1 MFSIHASRRRARAG
15 VCTLVFAL
23 ALAAGAAHARAQHD
37 HHAPPPQP
45 EKSTTKEKP
54 PEPRPARQETRPA
67 QQPAAAPQ
75 DAGQHEHHPTPATP
89 ATPAAGTSPTGEP
102 AGMDHSAHNRM
113 MAEDTSGL
121 LGMSGNLLGIRV
133 GESETNVVPMGQM
146 GSGTAWQPASTPA
159 PMWHKSAGDWL
170 LMFHWEAKLGLNR
183 QGGPR
188 GVTKFESQNW
198 FMPMALRRLGPGTL
212 QLRGMFS
219 LEPLTFSGAGSP
231 QLFQTGEVY
240 RGQPIRD
247 FQHPHDLFMELSA
260 TYTAPVGER
269 ASVFAYLAYP
279 GEPAL
284 GPVAFMHRPS
294 ASENP
299 TAPLGHHLQDSTH
312 ISFGVA
318 TAGFTYR
325 RFKLEGSVFN
335 GREPDDRRYNFEAN
349 PWNSRSFRLSFAPS
363 QNWTAQYSYG
373 LLRNPEFFTP
383 GDTHRQTASVQ
394 HSRPLARGNWA
405 TTLVWGRN
413 REEHDGETFRLNSY
427 LLESTVNFLDRNYLY
442 TRLELVDR
450 EGDDLLSHD
459 ELHGLGFGEDAHP
472 RFRVGAYTFGGAR
485 DIWNTE
491 RISTAVGGDLT
502 FYTKPDVLDPVYG
515 RSPTSFKIF
524 LRVRPGRMSH

>member
-1 MFSIHASRRRARAG
+1 
-15 VCTLVFAL
+15 
-23 ALAAGAAHARAQHD
+23 
-37 HHAPPPQP
+37 
-45 EKSTTKEKP
+45 
-54 PEPRPARQETRPA
+54 
-67 QQPAAAPQ
+67 
-75 DAGQHEHHPTPATP
+75 
-89 ATPAAGTSPTGEP
+89 
-102 AGMDHSAHNRM
+102 
-113 MAEDTSGL
+113 
-121 LGMSGNLLGIRV
+121 
-133 GESETNVVPMGQM
+133 
-146 GSGTAWQPASTPA
+146 
-159 PMWHKSAGDWL
+159 MWHKSAGDWL
-170 LMFHWEAKLGLNR
+170 LMFHWEAKLGVNR

-269 ASVFAYLAYP
+269 GSVFAYLGYP

-294 ASENP
+294 AAENP

-312 ISFGVA
+312 ISF
-318 TAGFTYR
+318 GFTYR

-349 PWNSRSFRLSFAPS
+349 PWSSRSFRVSFAPG
-363 QNWTAQYSYG
+363 QNWTVQYSYG
-373 LLRNPEFFTP
+373 LLKNPEFFTP

-405 TTLVWGRN
+405 TTFVWGRN

-427 LLESTVNFLDRNYLY
+427 LLESTVNFLERNYLY

-459 ELHGLGFGEDAHP
+459 ELHDLGFGEGAHP

-491 RISTAVGGDLT
+491 RFSTAVGGDLT

-515 RSPTSFKIF
+515 RNPTSFKIF
-524 LRVRPGRMSH
+524 FRVRPGRMSH